1 MKPHFQF
8 LLLSALG
15 QKKANKGFTLI
26 ELLVVVI
33 ILGILAAVI
42 FPNLL
47 AQIGKGREVEGKN
60 GVGLINRAQQAYHW
74 ETGKF
79 VSSLSKKD
87 RQNPNNALNVVFDSK
102 YYQLTVS
109 SSDADY
115 MARVSAQPIDAQK
128 NRTRNYQG
136 GIAYG
141 SGQYAIVLCQ
151 SLTPDGTA
159 DAKVSGSA
167 TTSPTVSCT
176 TGINL
181 K

>member
-1 MKPHFQF
+1 MNPHKKF
-8 LLLSALG
+8 LLLPYLG

-33 ILGILAAVI
+33 IMGILAAGVL
-42 FPNLL
+42 PNLL
-47 AQIGKGREVEGKN
+47 GQIAKGREVEGKN
-60 GVGLINRAQQAYHW
+60 GVGLINRAQQAFHW
-74 ETGKF
+74 ELGDF
-79 VSSLSKKD
+79 VHSLSHSELQD
-87 RQNPNNALNVVFDSK
+87 PNNALNLLLDSR
-102 YYQLTVS
+102 YYQFTVS
-109 SSDADY
+109 SSDANY
-115 MARVSAQPIDAQK
+115 TAIVSAQSIDAQK

-151 SLTPDGTA
+151 SLTPGGTA
-159 DAKVSGSA
+159 QANVSGSA
-167 TTSPTVSCT
+167 TTNATVSCT